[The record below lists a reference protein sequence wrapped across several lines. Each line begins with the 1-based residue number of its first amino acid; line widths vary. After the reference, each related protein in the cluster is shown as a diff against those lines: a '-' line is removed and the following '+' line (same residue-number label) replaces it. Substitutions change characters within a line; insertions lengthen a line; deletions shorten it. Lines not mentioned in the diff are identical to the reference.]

1 VLLEVVVAQEISLA
15 QIERRAW
22 TSYFDDGLFDIFL
35 GLVLLIEGASELLLD
50 ALPSRLWGYGVY
62 AILVGLA
69 GLALWA
75 TKRFITIPRLGRVV
89 FGPVRKARRRKTAF
103 LLLVQI
109 IGGMVVLGMLVASL
123 GHLPLV
129 GVAFAKSTLLAL
141 AVGIWVMVGVS
152 LIAYFMDFGRG
163 YLIALFYGLG
173 FGGTELLNN
182 PVMLLLAAAA
192 TLVLG
197 AVVLVR
203 FLRHERAPAP
213 LPPLEGIC
221 DDE

>member
-1 VLLEVVVAQEISLA
+1 VVAQEISLA

-22 TSYFDDGLFDIFL
+22 ASYLDDGLFDIFL
-35 GLVLLIEGASELLLD
+35 GLVLLIEGASELLFD
-50 ALPSRLWGYGVY
+50 VLPSRLWGYGVY

-89 FGPVRKARRRKTAF
+89 FGPARRARRKKTAVV
-103 LLLVQI
+103 LVVQI
-109 IGGMVVLGMLVASL
+109 FVGLVVMGMLVASL

-129 GVAFAKSTLLAL
+129 GSLVAKSTLLAL
-141 AVGIWVMVGVS
+141 AVGVWVMVGVS
-152 LIAYFMDFGRG
+152 LIAYFMDFDRG
-163 YLIALFYGLG
+163 YLIALFYGVG

-192 TLVLG
+192 TLLVG
-197 AVVLVR
+197 VVVLVR
-203 FLRHERAPAP
+203 FLRHNRAPAP
-213 LPPLEGIC
+213 VPPLGGIS
-221 DDE
+221 DDQ

>member
-1 VLLEVVVAQEISLA
+1 MAQEISLA
-15 QIERRAW
+15 QIERKAW

-35 GLVLLIEGASELLLD
+35 GLVLLIEGVSELLFD

-75 TKRFITIPRLGRVV
+75 AKRFITVPRLGRVV
-89 FGPVRKARRRKTAF
+89 FGPARKARRKKTAVV
-103 LLLVQI
+103 LVVQI
-109 IGGMVVLGMLVASL
+109 IGGMVVLGMLVATL

-129 GVAFAKSTLLAL
+129 GAAFAKSTLLAL
-141 AVGIWVMVGVS
+141 AVGVWVMVGVS
-152 LIAYFMDFGRG
+152 LIAYFMDFDRG
-163 YLIALFYGLG
+163 YLIALFYGIG

-192 TLVLG
+192 TLLVGL
-197 AVVLVR
+197 VVLLR
-203 FLRHERAPAP
+203 FLRQDRAPAP
-213 LPPLEGIC
+213 VPPLGGISS
-221 DDE
+221 DE